1 MDLLIPIV
9 IGGIAGTIAGGL
21 CEKRK
26 SRGSKYKETR
36 RETYNSPR
44 TSSRTYRTLEQPYD
58 YDTMY
63 PENSALTYETYR
75 ESHRSRDTT
84 SLGDFPFPATF
95 GPSVHEYPVPMHPYF
110 SMHCSNCHREHI
122 ASQPCIN
129 TMPTN
134 CHFGSQPPRWKW
146 CNRCEKGYDSNNILN
161 SARKCKIHGCTS
173 PTDHKRFRSN
183 STSGPDYCA
192 MHMGM
197 IAHYMS
203 EKRNEPNQSS
213 NRGLITEGPAT
224 RRYLLT
230 DGYGTY

>member
-9 IGGIAGTIAGGL
+9 IGGIAGSIAGGL
-21 CEKRK
+21 CDKRK
-26 SRGSKYKETR
+26 SRGSKYQDTR
-36 RETYNSPR
+36 RDTYNSPR

-63 PENSALTYETYR
+63 LESSTPNYETYR
-75 ESHRSRDTT
+75 ESYRSRETT

-95 GPSVHEYPVPMHPYF
+95 GPSLHEYPVPMHPYF
-110 SMHCSNCHREHI
+110 SMHCSTCHREHI

-129 TMPTN
+129 TTTTSR
-134 CHFGSQPPRWKW
+134 HFGSQSPKWKW
-146 CNRCEKGYDSNNILN
+146 CFRCERGYDPTSVRKPV
-161 SARKCKIHGCTS
+161 RKCKIHGCES
-173 PTDHKRFRSN
+173 PIEYKHFHSS
-183 STSGPDYCA
+183 STPGPDYCA

-203 EKRNEPNQSS
+203 DEPKGPPQFS
-213 NRGLITEGPAT
+213 NRGLLTEGPTT

-230 DGYGTY
+230 DGYGT